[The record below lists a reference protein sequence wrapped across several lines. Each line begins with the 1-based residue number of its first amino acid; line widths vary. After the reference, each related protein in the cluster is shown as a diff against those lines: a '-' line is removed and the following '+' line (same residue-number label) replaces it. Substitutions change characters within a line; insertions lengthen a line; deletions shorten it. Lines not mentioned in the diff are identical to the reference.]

1 MAAVNLRA
9 GDELRELQMGALGD
23 EVARWRE
30 LFHSAAR
37 ARPIAEAW
45 RAQYEREA
53 AARVALGAAAKR
65 LQAALAQAQL
75 TEQLALRDAETAAA
89 SARTAR
95 AETARWKHRCDSLA
109 SSKAVVE
116 REELRAERDALLA
129 TAAKGTE
136 RPSRTP
142 TELERRMLARKQLQ
156 LETATAAATAAA
168 AADAAAAAAAAA
180 ADAPPPAVDE
190 AAERSALA
198 QARLLDAER
207 QLAERES
214 ELQLLHERLQAAS
227 ERQAHN
233 ERQID
238 AWRSK
243 YMDEVRANREAAFS
257 AAERPD
263 DAMLARAKVE
273 QERVLSA
280 RGLEAELRTW
290 KELAIEREEM
300 LRAVHRR
307 LRALQAGGAANVA
320 TDLALREMRRDIER
334 KLGPELGES
343 TEHEARLL

>member
-1 MAAVNLRA
+1 MASLS
-9 GDELRELQMGALGD
+9 D
-23 EVARWRE
+23 EVGRWRE

-53 AARVALGAAAKR
+53 AARVAAGAAAKR

-116 REELRAERDALLA
+116 REELRKERDALLA
-129 TAAKGTE
+129 TAAKGTD
-136 RPSRTP
+136 RPTRTP
-142 TELERRMLARKQLQ
+142 TELEKRLLARKQLA
-156 LETATAAATAAA
+156 LETAAA
-168 AADAAAAAAAAA
+168 AAIEAAAAKPAA
-180 ADAPPPAVDE
+180 DE
-190 AAERSALA
+190 AAERSTWEHAP
-198 QARLLDAER
+198 LLEAER
-207 QLAERES
+207 QLAEREA
-214 ELQLLHERLQAAS
+214 EVRQLNERMQSSAD
-227 ERQAHN
+227 RQAYT

-243 YMDEVRANREAAFS
+243 YMEEVRANREAAFS

-273 QERVLSA
+273 QERVLCA

-290 KELAIEREEM
+290 KELAIEREEV
-300 LRAVHRR
+300 LGAVHRR
-307 LRALQAGGAANVA
+307 LRALQVAGAANVA

-334 KLGPELGES
+334 KLGPDLGEAV
-343 TEHEARLL
+343 EKEGRLL